1 MWQALISP
9 ITSLLG
15 QVLKNKAE
23 EKAAVH
29 TAKMQVIQNTASW
42 EQLMASASATSWKD
56 EWFTLLLSAPVVAL
70 MWGIGMN
77 DVEIID
83 RIGLAFSELNRLPD
97 WYQYLLF
104 MAVSASFG
112 IRGADKLL
120 ALKGK
125 KQMAVDFD
133 PNDNPFD
140 DLKDDSNPLMP
151 NDGQPSPDG
160 YIEEQGDF
168 GGLNPLLVQFNLL
181 LSKWIE
187 GLDSDDMD
195 RVNRQQA
202 AGEWLVLLSQYK
214 NGDISLEE
222 LKEFDDEELSE
233 MPGWSEY
240 FEGVGEDPVGDDE
253 DDEDDNDNGDDL
265 TEDGSGDVAGEI
277 EKDATETEKDKD
289 IAETEKDKDATEA
302 EKDKDATEAEKD
314 KDAAA
319 EPEEKEK
326 DDIAEAEKDKDAD
339 AQTAAE
345 EEEKEKDGTG
355 EPPAGDLNQPPP
367 GDGEREQWT
376 VSFCP
381 SGYSRSDGQGGV
393 ECVPIQEVTDRQL
406 EDGERR
412 TKERAETEKDDVAAE
427 ELEKD
432 LAENVANNAGINKD
446 AEKDTALADTT
457 KDGDGDGD
465 GDDGQAG
472 DSGEDQ
478 NESVESKDQGEN
490 QLKDGEDSDTDLNTK
505 DDLPGIPNGS
515 GNDGSPDSGGEQDV
529 LNLFKGLGLGAA
541 ASGGFNPPA
550 AEDFMYRLDFNPPTE
565 SGPVFTNEDYLAQLE
580 RFDSPEQ
587 QLDRIIKRAGM
598 LT

>member
-1 MWQALISP
+1 MSRADDFGNP
-9 ITSLLG
+9 I
-15 QVLKNKAE
+15 E
-23 EKAAVH
+23 
-29 TAKMQVIQNTASW
+29 
-42 EQLMASASATSWKD
+42 
-56 EWFTLLLSAPVVAL
+56 
-70 MWGIGMN
+70 
-77 DVEIID
+77 
-83 RIGLAFSELNRLPD
+83 
-97 WYQYLLF
+97 
-104 MAVSASFG
+104 
-112 IRGADKLL
+112 
-120 ALKGK
+120 
-125 KQMAVDFD
+125 
-133 PNDNPFD
+133 

-151 NDGQPSPDG
+151 NDGRPGPDG
-160 YIEEQGDF
+160 YQEEQGDF
-168 GGLNPLLVQFNLL
+168 GGLSPLLVEFNLL

-214 NGDISLEE
+214 NGNISLEE
-222 LKEFDDEELSE
+222 LKEFDDEKLSE

-240 FEGVGEDPVGDDE
+240 FEGFGEDPVGDDE
-253 DDEDDNDNGDDL
+253 DNSDDGDDL

-289 IAETEKDKDATEA
+289 IAETEKDKDATET

-339 AQTAAE
+339 AQAEAE
-345 EEEKEKDGTG
+345 EAEKDKDATAD
-355 EPPAGDLNQPPP
+355 PPAGDLNETPP
-367 GDGEREQWT
+367 GDEEREKWT
-376 VSFCP
+376 ISFCQ
-381 SGYSRSDGQGGV
+381 SGYSRSDGQGGM
-393 ECVPIQEVTDRQL
+393 ECVPVEEVMNRSL

-412 TKERAETEKDDVAAE
+412 TKEQAETEKDDVAAE

-446 AEKDTALADTT
+446 AEDSALADTT
-457 KDGDGDGD
+457 KDGGDGD
-465 GDDGQAG
+465 EGGDGG
-472 DSGEDQ
+472 DQTGNSGEDQ

-505 DDLPGIPNGS
+505 DDLPRIPDGS

-541 ASGGFNPPA
+541 ASGGFNAPDV
-550 AEDFMYRLDFNPPTE
+550 EDFMYRLDFNPPTG
-565 SGPVFTNEDYLAQLE
+565 SGPLFTNEDYLAQLE

-587 QLDRIIKRAGM
+587 QLDRIIKRAGK